1 MDVVCVKERKL
12 NKHVREGFRILARII
27 ARKYMKNQVKIHNGE
42 IAGEKRSILRLKI
55 QKNSIFSHLEY
66 SY

>member
-27 ARKYMKNQVKIHNGE
+27 ARKYLKNKQEFIME
-42 IAGEKRSILRLKI
+42 RLLEKKEVS
-55 QKNSIFSHLEY
+55 
-66 SY
+66 

>member
-27 ARKYMKNQVKIHNGE
+27 ARKYLKNQAKILDGE
-42 IAGEKRSILRLKI
+42 IAGEKSILRLKI
-55 QKNSIFSHLEY
+55 QKNFNF
-66 SY
+66 

>member
-27 ARKYMKNQVKIHNGE
+27 ARKYLKNQAKIHDGE

-55 QKNSIFSHLEY
+55 QKKFNF
-66 SY
+66 

>member
-27 ARKYMKNQVKIHNGE
+27 AREYLKNQEKIHDRE
-42 IAGEKRSILRLKI
+42 IVYNEQNIKHI
-55 QKNSIFSHLEY
+55 
-66 SY
+66 

>member
-27 ARKYMKNQVKIHNGE
+27 ARKYLKNQAKIHDGE
-42 IAGEKRSILRLKI
+42 IVGEKKKYLEV
-55 QKNSIFSHLEY
+55 KNTKKFQFLAT
-66 SY
+66 

>member
-27 ARKYMKNQVKIHNGE
+27 VRKYLKNQAKIRDGE
-42 IAGEKRSILRLKI
+42 ITGEKRSILRLKI
-55 QKNSIFSHLEY
+55 QKNFDF
-66 SY
+66 